1 MHRPRLR
8 SLIAALL
15 ALLLVL
21 TACGDADTD
30 DAPDEEE
37 EQALALDLDEAPA
50 DEATEDE
57 PPADEATDDEAEDVE
72 ETEFDL
78 VAAADAYVSTIP
90 EGWMFIREADEFADA
105 LAVDGAVVIDVR
117 EETEFAEG
125 HIPGAINL
133 PIRTV
138 TQNLEL
144 VPVDRPVWI
153 YCLSGWRAGL
163 VVSSLRMIGYDNVSA
178 YSPGTT
184 GWEAAGNEL
193 VSEENQ
199 AEDFGDPGFEPAM
212 VAAVDDF
219 LATLPEGFLT
229 NSLDEVQAAVDAG
242 ATLVDVREPDEYDEG
257 FIPDALSVPLRS
269 IMSTDVDIPQDSPV
283 IVYCQS
289 GYRAAL
295 ALPVLHVTGWTNTE
309 GFPGSFGAWVEAG
322 EAVMS

>member
-1 MHRPRLR
+1 MHRSRLR

-21 TACGDADTD
+21 AACGDGDTD
-30 DAPDEEE
+30 VAAAEEE
-37 EQALALDLDEAPA
+37 EDQPLALDLDAAPV

-57 PPADEATDDEAEDVE
+57 DVEEADEA
-72 ETEFDL
+72 EFDL
-78 VAAADAYVSTIP
+78 VAAVDAYVSTIP
-90 EGWMFIREADEFADA
+90 EGWMFIREADEFAAA

-117 EETEFAEG
+117 EEGEFAEG
-125 HIPGAINL
+125 HIPGAVNV

-144 VPVDRPVWI
+144 IPVDRPVWI

-163 VVSSLRMIGYDNVSA
+163 VTSSLRMIGYDNVTA
-178 YSPGTT
+178 YAPGST

-199 AEDFGDPGFEPAM
+199 AETFGDPGFEPAM

-242 ATLVDVREPDEYDEG
+242 ATLVDVRQPDEYDEG
-257 FIPDALSVPLRS
+257 FLPDALSVPLRS
-269 IMSTDVDIPQDSPV
+269 IVSTDVEIPQDSPV

-289 GYRAAL
+289 GFRAAL
-295 ALPVLHVTGWTNTE
+295 SLPVLHVTGWTNAE
-309 GFPGSFGAWVEAG
+309 GFPGSFAAWVEAG
-322 EAVMS
+322 EAAMS